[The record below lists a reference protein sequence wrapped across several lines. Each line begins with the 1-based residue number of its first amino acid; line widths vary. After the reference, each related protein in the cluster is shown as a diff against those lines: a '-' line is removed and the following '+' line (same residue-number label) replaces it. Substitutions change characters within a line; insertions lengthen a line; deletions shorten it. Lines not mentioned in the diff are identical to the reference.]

1 MSVLHEIGCNRTTL
15 ATIRAQPGGF
25 PASARLSG
33 PRERFR
39 FPSGLRSFL
48 PPKTKHLTNAML
60 LSPRILSILFFE
72 TRQSA
77 FIFQA

>member
-1 MSVLHEIGCNRTTL
+1 MSVLLEIGCNRKRL
-15 ATIRAQPGGF
+15 QPLERSPGDF
-25 PASARLSG
+25 LASARLSG

-48 PPKTKHLTNAML
+48 PSKSSRLTNAML
-60 LSPRILSILFFE
+60 LSPRILSISFIE